1 MNNSENNNENN
12 TETKKVL
19 SFIALNGI
27 LCPLYEEPDEDAR
40 REWSGN

>member
-1 MNNSENNNENN
+1 MENNNN
-12 TETKKVL
+12 TESQEPKKVL

-27 LCPLYEEPDEDAR
+27 LCPIYEEPDEDTR